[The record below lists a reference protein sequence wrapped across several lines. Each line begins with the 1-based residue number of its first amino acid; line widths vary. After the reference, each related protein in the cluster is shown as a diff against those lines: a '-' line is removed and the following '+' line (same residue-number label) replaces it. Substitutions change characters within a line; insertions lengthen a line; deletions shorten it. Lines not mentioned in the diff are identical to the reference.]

1 MSEQASIHLEPVDA
15 LDVTIVVDNTID
27 ILAAST
33 QIAQRPPLVWG
44 WSEREQLRAEHG
56 YALWVT
62 VTRNGR
68 RDTLLYDAGL
78 GRDTAAHNL
87 ELLGYDLKDVRTV
100 VFSHG
105 HADHHS
111 GLEGIT
117 RGIGRSAIPLVLH
130 PDAWRERRIVFPTGT
145 ELHLPGPSHQDL
157 DREGWQVMEE
167 RGPSLVLEGTVLVT
181 GQVERVTDFEQG
193 FPPHQARSA
202 DGGWEPDV
210 WVWDDQALVVHV
222 RGKGLVVLSSC
233 SHAGAINV
241 LQHARTL
248 TATEHVHAF
257 VGGMHLTGGLF
268 DPIVPRTMRAP
279 ERDRT

>member
-33 QIAQRPPLVWG
+33 QIAQRPPLVWD

-78 GRDTAAHNL
+78 GLDTAAHNL

-181 GQVERVTDFEQG
+181 GQVERVTDFE
-193 FPPHQARSA
+193 
-202 DGGWEPDV
+202 
-210 WVWDDQALVVHV
+210 
-222 RGKGLVVLSSC
+222 
-233 SHAGAINV
+233 
-241 LQHARTL
+241 
-248 TATEHVHAF
+248 
-257 VGGMHLTGGLF
+257 
-268 DPIVPRTMRAP
+268 
-279 ERDRT
+279 